1 MMPALPVLSGMPRDA
16 THVRERESKA
26 AAAVDAERK
35 TVTPLCPDT
44 FQNVFAAEV
53 SAVPK
58 STMRSW
64 AAVKPSAT
72 THADAENKSP
82 FTSFMPVS
90 YHLT

>member
-16 THVRERESKA
+16 AHVRERESKP
-26 AAAVDAERK
+26 DRTYAERQ
-35 TVTPLCPDT
+35 TLTPPYPDT
-44 FQNVFAAEV
+44 FQNVFAALV